1 MSKMNLFL
9 IIVEIIS
16 GLGVIGGTVSAFV
29 VWMKKLGERQE
40 KLVEG
45 QKCQLR
51 SDMLRTYYKHKND
64 NTIRQ
69 YELENFILMYKAY
82 KELKGNSF
90 IDVIHKEVIEWK
102 VEP

>member
-1 MSKMNLFL
+1 MLKMNLFL
-9 IIVEIIS
+9 IIVEIVS
-16 GLGVIGGTVSAFV
+16 GVSILIGSLTAFF
-29 VWMKKLGERQE
+29 VWMRKLGERQE
-40 KLVEG
+40 RLVEG

>member
-1 MSKMNLFL
+1 MNYFL
-9 IIVEIIS
+9 IIVEIVS
-16 GLGVIGGTVSAFV
+16 GVSILVGSLSAFF